1 MGETVEKIYCCD
13 RDNNDNAL
21 AAAILANGNNRRDD
35 WGPMAAMMGGG
46 MNNWMNN
53 PFAYLMF
60 LALLRN
66 GGFGDGNGAGVATQ
80 GIETQVS
87 FPRLEMNQKTG
98 KTEMVVDVTIEANGK
113 MATYAIPESH
123 SVTYAGHLVLS
134 TEKSGLTSEVEAQ
147 KANAEQVLA
156 SASKAQNIIDK
167 APSLLA
173 ELNPMY
179 KEKQETEQ
187 RFGKIE
193 GSIGEMKELM
203 KKQQEMMENFIKK
216 FES

>member
-1 MGETVEKIYCCD
+1 M
-13 RDNNDNAL
+13 
-21 AAAILANGNNRRDD
+21 
-35 WGPMAAMMGGG
+35 
-46 MNNWMNN
+46 
-53 PFAYLMF
+53 
-60 LALLRN
+60 
-66 GGFGDGNGAGVATQ
+66 
-80 GIETQVS
+80 
-87 FPRLEMNQKTG
+87 EMNQKTG

-173 ELNPMY
+173 ELNPMH

>member
-1 MGETVEKIYCCD
+1 
-13 RDNNDNAL
+13 
-21 AAAILANGNNRRDD
+21 
-35 WGPMAAMMGGG
+35 MAAMMGGG

-60 LALLRN
+60 MALLRN

-80 GIETQVS
+80 GIETQ
-87 FPRLEMNQKTG
+87 
-98 KTEMVVDVTIEANGK
+98 
-113 MATYAIPESH
+113 
-123 SVTYAGHLVLS
+123 
-134 TEKSGLTSEVEAQ
+134 AQ
-147 KANAEQVLA
+147 
-156 SASKAQNIIDK
+156 
-167 APSLLA
+167 
-173 ELNPMY
+173 LNPMY

-193 GSIGEMKELM
+193 GSIGEMKELT

>member
-1 MGETVEKIYCCD
+1 MESNKCNTSIKL
-13 RDNNDNAL
+13 N
-21 AAAILANGNNRRDD
+21 
-35 WGPMAAMMGGG
+35 
-46 MNNWMNN
+46 
-53 PFAYLMF
+53 
-60 LALLRN
+60 
-66 GGFGDGNGAGVATQ
+66 
-80 GIETQVS
+80 VS
-87 FPRLEMNQKTG
+87 AFSRE
-98 KTEMVVDVTIEANGK
+98 
-113 MATYAIPESH
+113 
-123 SVTYAGHLVLS
+123 
-134 TEKSGLTSEVEAQ
+134 
-147 KANAEQVLA
+147 A

>member
-1 MGETVEKIYCCD
+1 MLLFKDIKRNYPVY
-13 RDNNDNAL
+13 
-21 AAAILANGNNRRDD
+21 ILDTQE
-35 WGPMAAMMGGG
+35 
-46 MNNWMNN
+46 
-53 PFAYLMF
+53 LS
-60 LALLRN
+60 L
-66 GGFGDGNGAGVATQ
+66 TQ
-80 GIETQVS
+80 GKATQVS
-87 FPRLEMNQKTG
+87 FPRLEMNQKAC

-113 MATYAIPESH
+113 TATYTIPEGH

-134 TEKSGLTSEVEAQ
+134 TEKSGLAGEVEAQ

-156 SASKAQNIIDK
+156 NASKAQNIIDR

-193 GSIGEMKELM
+193 KSITGMEELM
-203 KKQQEMMENFIKK
+203 KKQQEMMESFIKK
-216 FES
+216 FEN

>member
-21 AAAILANGNNRRDD
+21 AAAI
-35 WGPMAAMMGGG
+35 
-46 MNNWMNN
+46 
-53 PFAYLMF
+53 
-60 LALLRN
+60 
-66 GGFGDGNGAGVATQ
+66 
-80 GIETQVS
+80 
-87 FPRLEMNQKTG
+87 
-98 KTEMVVDVTIEANGK
+98 
-113 MATYAIPESH
+113 
-123 SVTYAGHLVLS
+123 
-134 TEKSGLTSEVEAQ
+134 LTSEVEAQ

>member
-1 MGETVEKIYCCD
+1 MLLFKDIKQNYPVY
-13 RDNNDNAL
+13 
-21 AAAILANGNNRRDD
+21 ILD
-35 WGPMAAMMGGG
+35 
-46 MNNWMNN
+46 
-53 PFAYLMF
+53 
-60 LALLRN
+60 
-66 GGFGDGNGAGVATQ
+66 TQ
-80 GIETQVS
+80 EFSLIQGKATQVS

-167 APSLLA
+167 AL
-173 ELNPMY
+173 
-179 KEKQETEQ
+179 
-187 RFGKIE
+187 
-193 GSIGEMKELM
+193 
-203 KKQQEMMENFIKK
+203 
-216 FES
+216 

>member
-1 MGETVEKIYCCD
+1 MERI
-13 RDNNDNAL
+13 
-21 AAAILANGNNRRDD
+21 I
-35 WGPMAAMMGGG
+35 
-46 MNNWMNN
+46 NWEQWRMI
-53 PFAYLMF
+53 FA
-60 LALLRN
+60 
-66 GGFGDGNGAGVATQ
+66 T
-80 GIETQVS
+80 S
-87 FPRLEMNQKTG
+87 
-98 KTEMVVDVTIEANGK
+98 
-113 MATYAIPESH
+113 
-123 SVTYAGHLVLS
+123 LS
-134 TEKSGLTSEVEAQ
+134 P
-147 KANAEQVLA
+147 VLA

-193 GSIGEMKELM
+193 KSISGMEELM